1 MQRLIAI
8 IQKEHVHYVFFE
20 TLTDP
25 KIARLLAQETGA
37 ETAVLD
43 PLEGLDDEGRAAGLD
58 YLSIMERNVHNLE
71 KALQE

>member
-1 MQRLIAI
+1 MLD
-8 IQKEHVHYVFFE
+8 F
-20 TLTDP
+20 
-25 KIARLLAQETGA
+25 LAQETGA

-43 PLEGLDDEGRAAGLD
+43 PLEGLDNEGRAAGLD

>member
-1 MQRLIAI
+1 MPNCNYSKRACTLCI
-8 IQKEHVHYVFFE
+8 FE

-43 PLEGLDDEGRAAGLD
+43 PLEGLDDEGRAACLD